1 MHGCKTSL
9 QGAAHSGTA
18 DGSRGV
24 DTDYD
29 VSMWY
34 AVMDYLGRVQM
45 IHKGVA
51 GMLSACKCLL
61 LGDSDF
67 SCKEMTSEE
76 SDELRSLVGDAIM
89 KELSQPQTNK
99 YGMNILFGTR
109 GYEEGTW
116 ASNTPHIQSLSWET
130 LFVIT
135 TEVG

>member
-1 MHGCKTSL
+1 MHGRKTSL

-24 DTDYD
+24 NTDYD

-34 AVMDYLGRVQM
+34 AVVDYLGRVQM

-51 GMLSACKCLL
+51 GMLSACKRLL

-67 SCKEMTSEE
+67 SCKEMTSGE
-76 SDELRSLVGDAIM
+76 SDELRSLIGDAIM

-109 GYEEGTW
+109 RYEEGTW
-116 ASNTPHIQSLSWET
+116 ASNTPHIQSLLWET